1 MKISIRK
8 QKNATGKLNA
18 DDVRFA
24 SVCVINYLNESVGEY
39 VRYTENNDDTKM
51 MCDIYS
57 TKTTISVICK

>member
-24 SVCVINYLNESVGEY
+24 SECVINYLNESFCEY
-39 VRYTENNDDTKM
+39 MQYTGKHDYAKM
-51 MCDIYS
+51 MCNIYS

>member
-8 QKNATGKLNA
+8 QKNATDKLNA

-24 SVCVINYLNESVGEY
+24 LECVINYLNESFCEY
-39 VRYTENNDDTKM
+39 MQYTENNDDTKM